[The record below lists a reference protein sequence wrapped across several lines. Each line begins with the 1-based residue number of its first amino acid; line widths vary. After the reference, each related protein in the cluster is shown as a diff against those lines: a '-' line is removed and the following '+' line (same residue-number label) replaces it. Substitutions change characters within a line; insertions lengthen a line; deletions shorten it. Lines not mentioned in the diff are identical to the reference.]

1 MTDFIRFGDILRTR
15 IHRLPLRFAEC
26 IRRNPSVGLTVYA
39 KNVSSTLR
47 SSEAGRRGRRPLPRL
62 SPFSAKP
69 KRRPHFGGEGYSRG
83 QKRIPFLPLTPPPVV
98 EAEKNEARRGCMVG
112 ASPKNISSTLRSSE
126 TMIAVPSR
134 PSAGWNRWVKK
145 DPFLTY
151 APLGDPSCANMK
163 QKPCGFHEA
172 PALRASVGAS
182 PKDVSSTLRSEIA
195 TKAVSSHYRWNETGG
210 SKRIPF

>member
-1 MTDFIRFGDILRTR
+1 MVL
-15 IHRLPLRFAEC
+15 LAY
-26 IRRNPSVGLTVYA
+26 RRMYQANSF
-39 KNVSSTLR
+39 
-47 SSEAGRRGRRPLPRL
+47 RRPTAAT
-62 SPFSAKP
+62 SPE
-69 KRRPHFGGEGYSRG
+69 GGGLE
-83 QKRIPFLPLTPPPVV
+83 
-98 EAEKNEARRGCMVG
+98 NEARRGCMVG

-195 TKAVSSHYRWNETGG
+195 TNAVSSHYRWNETGG